1 MALSFRRCAL
11 SLGILAGAASLFLAG
26 CQMVASTTA
35 ATTSAPATA
44 TAPAAKSTFTLFGGK
59 TTAEMGGAELWAQTC
74 SRCHNLRSPSSF
86 GPAQWEVAVYDMR
99 VRANLT
105 GEQQR
110 KILEFLKA
118 ASQ

>member
-1 MALSFRRCAL
+1 MALSIRRCAL
-11 SLGILAGAASLFLAG
+11 SVGIFAGAASLFLAG

-44 TAPAAKSTFTLFGGK
+44 PAAKPAFTLFGGK

-86 GPAQWEVAVYDMR
+86 GPAQWEVAIYDMR

-105 GEQQR
+105 GEEQR
-110 KILEFLKA
+110 KILDFLKA

>member
-1 MALSFRRCAL
+1 MAFSIIRGAVTLGVL
-11 SLGILAGAASLFLAG
+11 TGGILLGFAG
-26 CQMVASTTA
+26 CETA
-35 ATTSAPATA
+35 GRNATGSA
-44 TAPAAKSTFTLFGGK
+44 TAPTTGPAAKNAV
-59 TTAEMGGAELWAQTC
+59 AEKGGAQLWSETC
-74 SRCHNLRSPSSF
+74 SHCHNLRSPSSY

-105 GEQQR
+105 GQEQR

>member
-1 MALSFRRCAL
+1 MPLSITRCVIT
-11 SLGILAGAASLFLAG
+11 LGVAAGAFSVVLAG
-26 CQMVASTTA
+26 CEMAHKDSA
-35 ATTSAPATA
+35 ATSTAPASAPA
-44 TAPAAKSTFTLFGGK
+44 PWWAKTEASEK
-59 TTAEMGGAELWAQTC
+59 GGAELWAETC
-74 SRCHNLRSPSSF
+74 SRCHNLRSPSSY

-105 GEQQR
+105 GEEQR